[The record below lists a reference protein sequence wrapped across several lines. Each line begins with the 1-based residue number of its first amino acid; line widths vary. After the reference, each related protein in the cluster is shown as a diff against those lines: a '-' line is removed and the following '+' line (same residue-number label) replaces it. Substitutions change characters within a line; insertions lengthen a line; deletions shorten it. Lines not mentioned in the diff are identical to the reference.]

1 LSKSATLKSFH
12 TVTSNMNRL
21 EAWIRIVRP
30 PIVFIS
36 VFGSCVGSL
45 NVTLSQGLHLDQF
58 AFILSLIIAGLL
70 AAGLMVH
77 NDYTDLASD
86 RVNRPNKPL
95 PLGVISPGVARVTG
109 IVLMGLAVV
118 LSFCTTLVLSPSAY
132 FTPYGINI
140 PCGLLTLVVMLVG
153 ILYNRSGKYTG
164 ILGHGMVAFG
174 VGAIPYWGALAVKPT
189 DLVSMFPL
197 ALAIGVME
205 VGREIM
211 VCAGDIKGDIKAGYR
226 TTPVRL
232 GRLKSMVVAMG
243 FYIVSIPIFFV
254 SYYGC
259 CIFPSI
265 FGNIYFWGAI
275 VFELIL
281 IISWLDTY
289 RVAVKDDD
297 SATWRAFERNIR
309 TGTRSGV
316 ILFQVILFLEAFY

>member
-1 LSKSATLKSFH
+1 
-12 TVTSNMNRL
+12 MNRL
-21 EAWIRIVRP
+21 EAWFRIVRP

-36 VFGSCVGSL
+36 IFGSVVGAL
-45 NVTLSQGLHLDQF
+45 NVTISQGIYLDQF
-58 AFILSLIIAGLL
+58 AFILLLITSGLL

-77 NDYTDLASD
+77 NDYTDLESD

-95 PLGVISPGVARVTG
+95 PLGVISPEVARVTG
-109 IVLMGLAVV
+109 IVLMGLAVI
-118 LSFCTTLVLSPSAY
+118 LSFCTTLVLQPTAY
-132 FTPYGINI
+132 FTPFGINL
-140 PCGLLTLVVMLVG
+140 PCGLLTLVVMVVG
-153 ILYNRSGKYTG
+153 ILYNRWGKYTG
-164 ILGHGMVAFG
+164 LTGHILVAFG
-174 VGAIPYWGALAVKPT
+174 VGAIPYWGSIAVIPT

-211 VCAGDIKGDIKAGYR
+211 VCAGDIKGDIKAGYS

-243 FYIVSIPIFFV
+243 FYIVSIPIFFI

-259 CIFPSI
+259 CIFPKI
-265 FGNIYFWGAI
+265 FGSLYFWGAI

-281 IISWLDTY
+281 ILTWLDTY
-289 RVAVKDDD
+289 RVAVKGDD